1 MGMPDIEKILIR
13 EDNYINEMHGKVLP
27 YLKERSEELIL
38 SREAGKNLYCLCYT
52 PEKPEAAVV
61 ISHGFT
67 ETTAK
72 FAEMAYYF
80 LQAGYAVF
88 VYDHCGH
95 GRSYRLT
102 KDPDKVHVDT
112 YKRYV
117 NDLLYVAHTAKKAYP
132 DLPLYLFG
140 HSMGGGTAAAAA
152 AYKPELFDKV
162 VLSSPMIRPQT
173 GNFPWPAARIICALF
188 VHIGKKE
195 DYAPGQHPY
204 SGEDSFEESAALSRA
219 RYDYYREIRNAD
231 KLLYMNGATY
241 GWLHAGIK
249 MSVYLQ
255 KKGRKKITAPV
266 LLFQADYET
275 FVVNKQQNIFIDK
288 LKSKGSAEL
297 IHVPESRHE
306 IYRSHDKTLADYL
319 EKIFGFYS

>member
-13 EDNYINEMHGKVLP
+13 EGNYVNEMHGKVWP
-27 YLKERSEELIL
+27 YLKELSEEFTL
-38 SREAGKNLYCLCYT
+38 SREAGKNLYCLRYT
-52 PEKPEAAVV
+52 PENPRAAVV

-67 ETTAK
+67 ETAAK

-80 LQAGYAVF
+80 LQAGYAIC
-88 VYDHCGH
+88 VYDQCGH

-102 KDPDKVHVDT
+102 KDPDKVHIDT

-117 NDLLYVAHTAKKAYP
+117 NDLLFIAHTAKKSYP
-132 DLPLYLFG
+132 DLPLYLYG

-152 AYKPELFDKV
+152 AYEPDLFDKV
-162 VLSSPMIRPQT
+162 ILSSPMIRPQT
-173 GNFPWPAARIICALF
+173 GNFPWPAARIICSLF
-188 VHIGKKE
+188 VRFGKKE

-204 SGEDSFEESAALSRA
+204 TGEYSFESSAALSRA
-219 RYDYYREIRNAD
+219 RYDYYQEIRSAD
-231 KLLYMNGATY
+231 RLLYMNGATY
-241 GWLHAGIK
+241 GWLHAAIK

-255 KKGRKKITAPV
+255 KKGWKKITAPV
-266 LLFQADYET
+266 LLFQADNET
-275 FVVNKQQNIFIDK
+275 FVVNEQQDIFIDK
-288 LKSKGSAEL
+288 LKSKGNAEL

-319 EKIFGFYS
+319 EKIFGFFG